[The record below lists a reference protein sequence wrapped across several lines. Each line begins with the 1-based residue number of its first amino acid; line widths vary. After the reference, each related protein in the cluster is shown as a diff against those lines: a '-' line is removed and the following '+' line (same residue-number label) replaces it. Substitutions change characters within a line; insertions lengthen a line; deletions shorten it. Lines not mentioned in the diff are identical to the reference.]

1 MISYREREL
10 MMVQKFLKDLGDELN
25 QSMSDASESMENRTL
40 SKEDALS
47 LPEIKS
53 YDELVERARECGYDT
68 YIRAEDL
75 LSAEELE
82 QIERDKDKIE
92 DEFRRLTKLEKV
104 DYGFII
110 AATALQLLRQVVQP
124 KLDFKNLNKDNR
136 GNDKT
141 ADNDADKNKIKQKI
155 DEIKNQIFENGIDL
169 DESKKWYYA
178 SVAEIGDIAHVP
190 YDAIKGTSMD
200 GKFPIGMN
208 GNNHRFKTLGHDP
221 WLGYLFG
228 TCNILTNTMTTS
240 ALTTYHVK
248 NSKVVNNADTAKMFE
263 RSFERF
269 KESRETFL
277 IALIKQFYHIKSDEK
292 SKKGLSLP
300 FLQLFL
306 DEKTIEKLCDNGLD
320 YNNAKFLGTIAV
332 QAGYAEMINFVIAT
346 IHRILM
352 ALEELKEQGIDESK
366 LKAIADYDIFGK
378 DSGLKEVRTRK
389 MLMISNSIAT
399 AANGIFVAAL
409 TVGEALAEKPDF
421 YKALENLDL
430 GGAIITVV
438 HLFKDAK
445 VILKIKKDFIEAA
458 IKEDFEK
465 KLAELEI
472 DG

>member
-10 MMVQKFLKDLGDELN
+10 MMVQKFIKDNGDNLKA
-25 QSMSDASESMENRTL
+25 MMADASEDMKNGNPVDEN
-40 SKEDALS
+40 ALL
-47 LPEIKS
+47 LPEIKT
-53 YDELVERARECGYDT
+53 YEELVDRARECGYDT
-68 YIRAEDL
+68 YVRAEDL

-82 QIERDKDKIE
+82 EIEKNKDKIE
-92 DEFRRLTKLEKV
+92 EEFKRLTKLEKV

-110 AATALQLLRQVVQP
+110 AATALQLIRQVIQP

-169 DESKKWYYA
+169 DENKKWYYA
-178 SVAEIGDIAHVP
+178 SVAEICDIAHVP

-240 ALTTYHVK
+240 TLTTYHVK

-269 KESRETFL
+269 KESKPTVA

-306 DEKTIEKLCDNGLD
+306 DEKTIEKLCDKGLD

-352 ALEELKEQGIDESK
+352 ALEEFKEQ
-366 LKAIADYDIFGK
+366 
-378 DSGLKEVRTRK
+378 
-389 MLMISNSIAT
+389 
-399 AANGIFVAAL
+399 
-409 TVGEALAEKPDF
+409 AEQ
-421 YKALENLDL
+421 
-430 GGAIITVV
+430 
-438 HLFKDAK
+438 
-445 VILKIKKDFIEAA
+445 
-458 IKEDFEK
+458 
-465 KLAELEI
+465 EI
-472 DG
+472 QLSLNI